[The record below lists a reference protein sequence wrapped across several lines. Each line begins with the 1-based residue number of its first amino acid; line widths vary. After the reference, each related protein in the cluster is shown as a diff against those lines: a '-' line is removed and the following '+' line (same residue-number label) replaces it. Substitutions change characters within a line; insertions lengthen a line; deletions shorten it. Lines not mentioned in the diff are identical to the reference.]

1 MKLFP
6 SLNLEGYPNRNSLV
20 YESVYGIE
28 GAETILRGT
37 LRYKG
42 FCCVMRAMQSV
53 GLFAETPVPESS
65 GGWGACLSTILDAS
79 GVEAR
84 DALEAFLNEVRLVGS
99 TDDVSYVHSLS
110 FYTDYSFYLFS

>member
-1 MKLFP
+1 
-6 SLNLEGYPNRNSLV
+6 
-20 YESVYGIE
+20 
-28 GAETILRGT
+28 
-37 LRYKG
+37 
-42 FCCVMRAMQSV
+42 MRAMQSV

-99 TDDVSYVHSLS
+99 TDDVAYVRSFSLFIIRLLL
-110 FYTDYSFYLFS
+110 FYFIIIFESEY